1 MSSFK
6 FVMSSVR
13 CRCQISFGV
22 GGGGQGPGIV
32 KIFKLLKA
40 LIGKFLEIAS
50 VNRKSAKSERK

>member
-1 MSSFK
+1 MCNVE

-22 GGGGQGPGIV
+22 GVGGGGQGPGMV
-32 KIFKLLKA
+32 KFFKPLKA

-50 VNRKSAKSERK
+50 VNR